1 MGKGTPSCIAVT
13 ADIATVAPHNYPLIE
28 LVYRGQSRDI
38 ALRMTDGRVREHGP
52 AQMRQEAA
60 QAQQAAKK
68 VWDAAQKF
76 IL

>member
-1 MGKGTPSCIAVT
+1 MVDPCCL
-13 ADIATVAPHNYPLIE
+13 APHNYPLIE